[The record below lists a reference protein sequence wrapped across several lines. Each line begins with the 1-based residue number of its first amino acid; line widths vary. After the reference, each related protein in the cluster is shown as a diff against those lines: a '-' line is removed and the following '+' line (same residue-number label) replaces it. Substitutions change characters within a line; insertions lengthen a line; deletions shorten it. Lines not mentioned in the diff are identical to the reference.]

1 MKHLFLILALVA
13 GAFLPLQ
20 AGINSQLRI
29 YTGSPVIAALISFLV
44 GTLVLLAIAIALRME
59 WPALAGFARAPW
71 WVWTGGA
78 LGAFFVYLAIVLAD
92 TLGAAVLVSFIIA
105 GQMLASIILDH
116 YGWAGFSRHPIN
128 PTRIL
133 GALLLF
139 SGVLLIRYK

>member
-1 MKHLFLILALVA
+1 MKHLYLILALIA

-29 YTGSPVIAALISFLV
+29 YAGNPVIAAFISFLV
-44 GTLVLLAIAIALRME
+44 GTIVLLAIAFGMRLE
-59 WPALAGFARAPW
+59 WPSVAGFANAPW

-105 GQMLASIILDH
+105 GQMLASITLDH
-116 YGWAGFSRHPIN
+116 YGWAGFSKHPIN

-133 GALLLF
+133 GALLLL
-139 SGVLLIRYK
+139 SGVLLIRYR